1 MTVVAFTD
9 GASRGNPGESGIGIY
24 MKDETGK
31 VLVSLSD
38 YIGTATNNIAEYT
51 ALIKCLEL
59 GRETKCTRL
68 IVHSDSEL
76 MVRQVQGSY
85 KVKDKGLKALFADV
99 QRILASAPFK
109 FEIKHVAREEN
120 GEADELANRGINLK
134 RRVNDLPDGSASQN
148 PAALR
153 NP

>member
-9 GASRGNPGESGIGIY
+9 GASRGNPGESGIGIL
-24 MKDETGK
+24 MKDEAGN
-31 VLVSLSD
+31 VLVSRSD
-38 YIGTATNNIAEYT
+38 YIGAATNNIAEYT

-59 GRETKCTRL
+59 ARETKCARL

-76 MVRQVQGSY
+76 MVRQVRGAY
-85 KVKDKGLKALFADV
+85 KVKDKGLKKLFTDV
-99 QRILASAPFK
+99 QRILASAPYE

-134 RRVNDLPDGSASQN
+134 RRVDDPPSPGGFGGQMS
-148 PAALR
+148 R
-153 NP
+153 V

>member
-9 GASRGNPGESGIGIY
+9 GASRGNPGESGIGIL

-51 ALIKCLEL
+51 ALIKCLEIAQ
-59 GRETKCTRL
+59 ETKCARL

-85 KVKDKGLKALFADV
+85 KVKDKGLKKLFADV
-99 QRILASAPFK
+99 QKKLASAPYK

-120 GEADELANRGINLK
+120 GEADDLANRGINLK
-134 RRVNDLPDGSASQN
+134 RRVNDPTPL
-148 PAALR
+148 
-153 NP
+153 

>member
-9 GASRGNPGESGIGIY
+9 GASRGNPGESGIGIL
-24 MKDETGK
+24 MSDEAGK
-31 VLVSLSD
+31 TLVSLSD

-59 GRETKCTRL
+59 AGETKCTRL

-76 MVRQVQGSY
+76 MVRQVQGAY

-99 QRILASAPFK
+99 QKILASVPYK

-120 GEADELANRGINLK
+120 GVADELANRGINLK
-134 RRVNDLPDGSASQN
+134 RRVNDLA
-148 PAALR
+148 
-153 NP
+153 

>member
-9 GASRGNPGESGIGIY
+9 GASRGNPGESGIGIL
-24 MKDETGK
+24 MKDEAGK

-51 ALIKCLEL
+51 ALIKCLEIAQ
-59 GRETKCTRL
+59 ETKCARL

-85 KVKDKGLKALFADV
+85 KVKDKGLKRLFADV
-99 QRILASAPFK
+99 QGILASAPYE

-134 RRVNDLPDGSASQN
+134 RRVNDPPPL
-148 PAALR
+148 L
-153 NP
+153 